1 VAQQIR
7 GTAGQER
14 AMQMAGTA
22 TTGIGMVTG
31 AKPAWLTVE
40 AILGWMDQ
48 VAADGVASRSLAV
61 QLHRNAVVRRFD
73 VLVSAAGAEAVLLGT
88 AAQVR
93 GEKPD
98 DRGRLTVV
106 ADFGQLTTVGSVGVL
121 SEGGLRLMSA
131 GEILIHEVRPWT
143 GLAFADQTLFPG
155 RPTERMAAGTS
166 RAVFGEMRTERLQ
179 IEVSGAD
186 SVEEVAAGL
195 WVELPDPPADLVIR
209 IDGGPPVWSSPGPV
223 RPGQNRWSA
232 AGTQTVELGPALA
245 ALTGDPDDDAQA
257 TFTLTLTSRTP
268 GRLGLAVAPG
278 GRDLRHLARVRPGGA
293 DSVDVG
299 FELEGVRRVPLP
311 LPAWA
316 TGVERVALTATAT
329 LGPERAVPPVGPA
342 LATSLGAGGP
352 AQAGGAADLV
362 LDPDRSACARLPAV
376 PGLAE
381 LVALRL
387 PLRPGPAGAEVRVVL
402 LAAKADGEPGE
413 PLEGGASAPVTLDP
427 PPSAAAAGAAESWST
442 FTFPAAVALEGAAPW
457 AALQVARGQAAWPLG
472 LPGGPVLA
480 DGPPIRRGPPT
491 GPWQLLPRVVRDTP
505 GVGGR
510 LRLVGHA
517 AKETP
522 MAPLA
527 VQVEG
532 RTPLPAADPQAVR
545 VTPTPRGVPVEWAA
559 GGTLEPRAAGSAR
572 SIDLVVTS
580 HVPGTVTL
588 RDVVV
593 TATRQGA

>member
-1 VAQQIR
+1 M
-7 GTAGQER
+7 AGQER
-14 AMQMAGTA
+14 AMEMAVTA
-22 TTGIGMVTG
+22 NTGIGMAAG

-40 AILGWMDQ
+40 AILGWGDQ

-93 GEKPD
+93 GEPD

-121 SEGGLRLMSA
+121 TEGGLRLMA
-131 GEILIHEVRPWT
+131 AREIVIHEVRPWT

-155 RPTERMAAGTS
+155 RPTERRAETETS

-179 IEVSGAD
+179 IVVSGAD
-186 SVEEVAAGL
+186 SVEEVAAGV
-195 WVELPDPPADLVIR
+195 WVELPDPPGDLVIR

-232 AGTQTVELGPALA
+232 TGTQTVELGPALA
-245 ALTGDPDDDAQA
+245 ALVGNPDDDAQA

-299 FELEGVRRVPLP
+299 FELEGTRRVPLP

-316 TGVERVALTATAT
+316 IGVERVALTATAT

-387 PLRPGPAGAEVRVVL
+387 PLRPGPTGAEVRVVL
-402 LAAKADGEPGE
+402 LAARADGEPGE

-427 PPSAAAAGAAESWST
+427 LPPSNAAAGAVESWST
-442 FTFPAAVALEGAAPW
+442 FTFPAAVALEGPAPW

-472 LPGGPVLA
+472 LPGRPVLA

-491 GPWQLLPRVVRDTP
+491 GPWQLLPKVVRDTP

-522 MAPLA
+522 LAPL
-527 VQVEG
+527 VVDVEG
-532 RTPLPAADPQAVR
+532 EAGLSAVAAREVR
-545 VTPTPRGVPVEWAA
+545 VTPTPRGAPVEWAA
-559 GGTLEPRAAGSAR
+559 SPPITPRYAAGIK